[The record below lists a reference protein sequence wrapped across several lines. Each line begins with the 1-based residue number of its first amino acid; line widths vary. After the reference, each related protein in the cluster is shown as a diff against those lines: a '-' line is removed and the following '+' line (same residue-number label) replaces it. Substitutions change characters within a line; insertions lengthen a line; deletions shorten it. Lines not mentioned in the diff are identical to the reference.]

1 MSYRGGSAP
10 PTPHNMSASCFQLA
24 HPTLG
29 IGIGLPNRHWIGVG
43 TPSLIRRKSHG
54 SCGYTVSS
62 NMLAQL
68 SLFAFEVAHGMCETC
83 RGYLKDQRNNT
94 NLLWVI
100 EGQGQWLGF
109 DVVDLSDFEGWQFTR
124 LHDLRNAPVPP
135 GKRYRVWR
143 CEDLQCEVVLNIRGS
158 WKRSDIY
165 IMGCR
170 KGWNKKKSDMN
181 AFVEKYVQAHCS
193 RLHKKRHDPADSKLY
208 TYEELAAWY
217 AGKYSEAEIWAY
229 WSRCYHVDGDPPPP
243 PPTPASPIALCPAP
257 STNRPMP
264 SRPRWCPQ
272 ARKHIVP
279 EFRHEDVAL
288 WEQLKFNREGLVEFP
303 EYMAR
308 GLIYALQQHWDLK
321 YGGEQCK
328 VIKDG
333 WVPFHNKRLWA
344 LMVDSKKDVQTI
356 RRMGSYVVKWANRK
370 NVAGITESALACFC
384 VAEGKGT
391 DFRCDPW
398 DLDLLSRAFGE
409 ACEFELFNIHPKASQ
424 AFWDL
429 IWRTYFPPMRG
440 CGNDAWPIGLS
451 ATAEW
456 TPPNTP
462 SCSSFGPMQ

>member
-1 MSYRGGSAP
+1 
-10 PTPHNMSASCFQLA
+10 
-24 HPTLG
+24 
-29 IGIGLPNRHWIGVG
+29 
-43 TPSLIRRKSHG
+43 
-54 SCGYTVSS
+54 
-62 NMLAQL
+62 MLAQL

-83 RGYLKDQRNNT
+83 RGYLKDQRNKA

-100 EGQGQWLGF
+100 EGQGQWLRF
-109 DVVDLSDFEGWQFTR
+109 DVVDLSDFEVWQFTR
-124 LHDLRNAPVPP
+124 LHDLRNVPVPP

-143 CEDLQCEVVLNIRGS
+143 CEDLQCEVVLNIPGS

-165 IMGCR
+165 IMGSG
-170 KGWNKKKSDMN
+170 KGWNKKKSDIN

-193 RLHKKRHDPADSKLY
+193 CLHEKRHDPADSKLY

-229 WSRCYHVDGDPPPP
+229 WNGCYHVVSDCDPPPP
-243 PPTPASPIALCPAP
+243 PPTPPASPIALCPAP
-257 STNRPMP
+257 NTNRPMP

-308 GLIYALQQHWDLK
+308 GLISALQLPWDLK

-333 WVPFHNKRLWA
+333 WVPFLNQRLWA
-344 LMVDSKKDVQTI
+344 LMADSKKDVQTI

-409 ACEFELFNIHPKASQ
+409 ACEIELFWIHPKASQ
-424 AFWDL
+424 AFDDL
-429 IWRTYFPPMRG
+429 VGRTYFPPMRG
-440 CGNDAWPIGLS
+440 IGKDAWPIGLS

-456 TPPNTP
+456 TPPDTLP
-462 SCSSFGPMQ
+462 SCSSCGPMQ